1 MKKQSEEEEDFSDPS
16 LVHDLPDRT
25 PGEILCV
32 LCLQYTDWMPFSN
45 YCFERWTCDQP
56 LGMVLLRWLN
66 DLFSLGLIANG
77 RSTIARY
84 RECVIKTFSDDAC
97 SPVNMNIL
105 GPVLIASRSIII
117 KSGCLPIT
125 ISRFWRTIIQLARV
139 ILHESAT
146 HGHKRGARFPGVL
159 LRHFT
164 DSLRKQTKWREL
176 FGTVDHLSVVLHG
189 RPLKGLDSL
198 CIQTVN
204 GAIAERRHRGCLPRL
219 GMYHSDYRQR
229 P

>member
-1 MKKQSEEEEDFSDPS
+1 MIALLCFFQPFFTSERARAHPRMSS
-16 LVHDLPDRT
+16 LSKYGSV
-25 PGEILCV
+25 
-32 LCLQYTDWMPFSN
+32 QY
-45 YCFERWTCDQP
+45 
-56 LGMVLLRWLN
+56 
-66 DLFSLGLIANG
+66 
-77 RSTIARY
+77 ST
-84 RECVIKTFSDDAC
+84 
-97 SPVNMNIL
+97 
-105 GPVLIASRSIII
+105 
-117 KSGCLPIT
+117 CLPT
-125 ISRFWRTIIQLARV
+125 GRARRGLRACTTRV

>member
-1 MKKQSEEEEDFSDPS
+1 MKKQSEEGDFSDPS

-45 YCFERWTCDQP
+45 YCFERWTCDQL

-66 DLFSLGLIANG
+66 DLFSLGLIANR
-77 RSTIARY
+77 RSTITRCC
-84 RECVIKTFSDDAC
+84 ECVIKTFSDDAC
-97 SPVNMNIL
+97 SPITMNIF
-105 GPVLIASRSIII
+105 GPVLIAGRSII
-117 KSGCLPIT
+117 KSGYLPIT
-125 ISRFWRTIIQLARV
+125 ISRSWWAIIQLACV
-139 ILHESAT
+139 NLHEGAT

-164 DSLRKQTKWREL
+164 DSLRKQIKWREL
-176 FGTVDHLSVVLHG
+176 FGTVNHLSVVLHG
-189 RPLKGLDSL
+189 RPLKGLDSF
-198 CIQTVN
+198 CVQTVN
-204 GAIAERRHRGCLPRL
+204 GAIAERRHRRCLPRL

>member
-1 MKKQSEEEEDFSDPS
+1 LATRLSCMIC
-16 LVHDLPDRT
+16 RT
-25 PGEILCV
+25 ERPGKFCV
-32 LCLQYTDWMPFSN
+32 LCLQHTDWLPFSN
-45 YCFERWTCDQP
+45 YCFKRWTCDQP
-56 LGMVLLRWLN
+56 LGIVLLRWLN
-66 DLFSLGLIANG
+66 DLFSLGLIAN
-77 RSTIARY
+77 RRLTIARC

-97 SPVNMNIL
+97 SPVNMNIF
-105 GPVLIASRSIII
+105 GTVLVAGRSII
-117 KSGCLPIT
+117 KSGYLPIT
-125 ISRFWRTIIQLARV
+125 ISRSWWTIIQLARV

-146 HGHKRGARFPGVL
+146 HGHKRGARFPGLL

-198 CIQTVN
+198 CIQTAN